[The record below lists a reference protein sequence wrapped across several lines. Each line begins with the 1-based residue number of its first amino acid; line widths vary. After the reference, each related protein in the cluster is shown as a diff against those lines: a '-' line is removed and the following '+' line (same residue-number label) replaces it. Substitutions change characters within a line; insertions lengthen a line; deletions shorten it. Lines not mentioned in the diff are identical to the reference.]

1 MTTFLTNRDIHTS
14 VICGIIPQ
22 ASVRLFK
29 FCMGDELLSD
39 VLFGWHRNCI
49 GTKFAKQNAE
59 TTKGV
64 AK

>member
-22 ASVRLFK
+22 ARVRLFK

-39 VLFGWHRNCI
+39 VLFGWHGNCI
-49 GTKFAKQNAE
+49 GTKFAKQNTE